1 MKPIYLDL
9 HIHTSEDEEN
19 LNQNYDVDLL
29 LSKIRRINDNSDF
42 LISLTDHNTIN
53 KDAYMKLLSRTD
65 NVILGVE
72 LHIKNAENKPPYH
85 CHIYFNLGEITEN
98 IIDEINTILDELYP
112 SKKIHSKR
120 EENGVIIPET
130 KVDNIE
136 TIIRKF
142 DNYDFLLLP
151 HGGQNHRTFDKSV
164 DGNFNSRLE
173 KSLYYN
179 QFDGFTA
186 RNRRGLEETID
197 YFKRLGINEF
207 INLVTCTDN
216 YNPIKYPE
224 SKSSEASE
232 FLPTWMLAEP
242 TFEGLR
248 LSLSESSRLKYSS
261 TKPEYWAEYLKSV
274 NLENEN
280 IEIDV
285 VLSPGLNVVIGDSSS
300 GKTLFVDTIICKT
313 KGDFSKSNYRSYGVE
328 SVNID
333 NPSGSIPHYIN
344 QNYIMGLIA
353 NNKNEIE
360 KIDIIKKVFPDEE
373 DVRDRIQNGL
383 SKLKRDVKDLMTYV
397 ENIETTEKEI
407 ITIPILNRLIQH
419 SEIRENIIELV
430 SPSSELIDLM
440 SYSKAN
446 YDNHM
451 KSLEEIKAFMDS
463 NKFID
468 YNESELNNII
478 DKLNNAFQIAYFEE
492 KIRESINDSKK
503 SLSDF
508 FLSENRESQ
517 RKKDNFDKLL
527 DCIYKYT
534 DNLNKFKNKLFE
546 IQSYNL
552 SIETRQI
559 QSMGHL
565 LSIEYTFKLDREIML
580 RTFNKF
586 LKTEHKI
593 ETLEELSPSELYLNN
608 YKDNPR
614 VDSYDTFISKVTSEF
629 ESMNNRKYK
638 IITRDGKDF
647 DSLSAGWK
655 TSVLL
660 DLILGYSE
668 DTAPLIID
676 QPEDN
681 LANSYINSGLIT
693 AIKKI
698 KEHKQVIIV
707 SHNATIPMLGDA
719 QNIILCRND
728 EKIRISSSPLEGKI
742 DEKSVV
748 DHIATITDGGKT
760 SIKKRVKKYNMKKF
774 EETI

>member
-29 LSKIRRINDNSDF
+29 LSKISRINDNSDF

-261 TKPEYWAEYLKSV
+261 TKPEYWAESLKSV

-300 GKTLFVDTIICKT
+300 GKKCKW
-313 KGDFSKSNYRSYGVE
+313 F
-328 SVNID
+328 
-333 NPSGSIPHYIN
+333 N
-344 QNYIMGLIA
+344 Q
-353 NNKNEIE
+353 
-360 KIDIIKKVFPDEE
+360 
-373 DVRDRIQNGL
+373 
-383 SKLKRDVKDLMTYV
+383 
-397 ENIETTEKEI
+397 
-407 ITIPILNRLIQH
+407 RL
-419 SEIRENIIELV
+419 
-430 SPSSELIDLM
+430 
-440 SYSKAN
+440 
-446 YDNHM
+446 
-451 KSLEEIKAFMDS
+451 
-463 NKFID
+463 
-468 YNESELNNII
+468 
-478 DKLNNAFQIAYFEE
+478 QI
-492 KIRESINDSKK
+492 
-503 SLSDF
+503 
-508 FLSENRESQ
+508 
-517 RKKDNFDKLL
+517 
-527 DCIYKYT
+527 
-534 DNLNKFKNKLFE
+534 
-546 IQSYNL
+546 
-552 SIETRQI
+552 
-559 QSMGHL
+559 
-565 LSIEYTFKLDREIML
+565 
-580 RTFNKF
+580 
-586 LKTEHKI
+586 
-593 ETLEELSPSELYLNN
+593 
-608 YKDNPR
+608 
-614 VDSYDTFISKVTSEF
+614 
-629 ESMNNRKYK
+629 
-638 IITRDGKDF
+638 
-647 DSLSAGWK
+647 
-655 TSVLL
+655 
-660 DLILGYSE
+660 
-668 DTAPLIID
+668 
-676 QPEDN
+676 
-681 LANSYINSGLIT
+681 
-693 AIKKI
+693 
-698 KEHKQVIIV
+698 
-707 SHNATIPMLGDA
+707 
-719 QNIILCRND
+719 
-728 EKIRISSSPLEGKI
+728 
-742 DEKSVV
+742 
-748 DHIATITDGGKT
+748 
-760 SIKKRVKKYNMKKF
+760 
-774 EETI
+774 